1 MTALSLCIIENGLV
15 PDDLKPQFGSYP
27 DMIRQWLAPSLP
39 EASFAE
45 CSPVSGEAMPAA
57 DAYDGY
63 LLTGSRHSSYEDGDW
78 IRDIRQFLRQAIDL
92 KRPVFGICFGHQVM
106 ADAFGGQTSKA
117 TNGWGIGAQQYTSPF
132 GETDDKAGCYVFH
145 QDQVTSV
152 PPEARVI
159 GGSNHCPN
167 GILEY
172 SFPALSVQF
181 HPEFS
186 ADYVTAL
193 AHKYSGSVLTENTS
207 ENAIASLQDIPVDNT
222 PLAQHVADF
231 FRQYARP
238 ST

>member
-15 PDDLKPQFGSYP
+15 PDDLKPHFGSYP

-45 CSPVSGEAMPAA
+45 CSPVTGEALPTA

-92 KRPVFGICFGHQVM
+92 KRPVFGICFGHQIM
-106 ADAFGGQTSKA
+106 ADAFGGHTAKA
-117 TNGWGIGAQQYTSPF
+117 ENGWGVGAQEYTTSLGGPH
-132 GETDDKAGCYVFH
+132 DNAGFFVFH

-152 PPEARVI
+152 PPAAKVI
-159 GGSNHCPN
+159 GGSAHCPN
-167 GILEY
+167 GVLEY

-181 HPEFS
+181 HPEFT
-186 ADYVTAL
+186 AEYVEAL
-193 AHKYSGSVLTENTS
+193 ANKYEGHVIPPDTS
-207 ENAIASLQDIPVDNT
+207 QAAIASLQDVVVDNAN
-222 PLAQHVADF
+222 LASNVAEF
-231 FRQYARP
+231 FRKW
-238 ST
+238 TKGE